1 MGEDRIFKAFFE
13 HLSTPVLLIDRQY
26 KVVDANRALLRTL
39 KARKDRIL
47 GAKCYELIESS
58 NSPCDPCPAVEAI
71 KTGKPITFIRRKD
84 SSYLEIKGLK
94 VTNTLGAELITDISE
109 SISLSKELKERADS
123 LTMLERTM
131 QMWQEAQGPQ
141 EILSELCRH
150 ITESLGYKM
159 VWVGLSGKDSKI
171 HPVVSFGLDSD
182 ALALYSDSPL
192 YKEVLERLANSTRP
206 LIMQDIL
213 NDPTLSAWK
222 QEALRF
228 GYRSAL
234 YFPLIS
240 KKTLVGTLN
249 IYSEEA
255 MAFDKKDL
263 DTIKRLSFYATAA
276 IENTMFIEAIRNS
289 QREWESTFDAI
300 KEPIFIHDKRFRL
313 HRVNKAYQELS
324 GASFR
329 EILGRPY
336 YEVFP
341 RRQEPLPSCLREKE
355 DSSTSEEIISFEGR
369 HFISDSFVMRAK
381 SSDYF
386 VHVLKDITG
395 LISAQQKIK
404 EHAQT
409 MQCLLEF
416 ATQIGRLLDVDTIL
430 TETSGAIKKI
440 LSVDRIGILLKGDG
454 RVFHIPEIRS
464 TEHNNHIVPSMKLRL
479 EDSPILERILKGQSI
494 LIESA
499 SDSPLI
505 GKELASAFGDISLAI
520 SPLSAGEG
528 VIGAIIAGRKK
539 GFSDSEIWILRGI
552 ASSTAISLENARL
565 YKESVDM
572 AADLARKIETIKTTY
587 EIDKA
592 MLSVL
597 DKDEIIEV
605 ASKYSQRVV
614 PADKVI
620 TIVRDEKGGYLY
632 RSRALCLREGASALL
647 DSVVKTGRVISIP
660 DISSYT
666 HSDILVEDLLK
677 EGFSSVIALPLFT
690 KGRKLGCL
698 LMLSTR
704 VAAFDKEDI
713 SNAEKLAAQVAIALE
728 TANLYDEIKELL
740 ISTVTALVNIIDAKS
755 RWTRGHSERVTEYA
769 LKIGTE
775 LGLSTEDMERLR
787 LAGLLHD
794 IGKVGTCDD
803 VLDKPGKLT
812 EEEFALVKIHPKRAE
827 EMLAPIKQF
836 KDIIPIIKGHHE
848 RIDGKGYPDGLK
860 GEEIPLLARIL
871 CVADSFDSM
880 TADRPYR
887 LAPGRKFAI
896 KELQRC
902 SGTQFDPQVVSAF
915 LRVLER
921 EPYKS

>member
-1 MGEDRIFKAFFE
+1 VVEVIRDK
-13 HLSTPVLLIDRQY
+13 RQ
-26 KVVDANRALLRTL
+26 A
-39 KARKDRIL
+39 
-47 GAKCYELIESS
+47 
-58 NSPCDPCPAVEAI
+58 
-71 KTGKPITFIRRKD
+71 
-84 SSYLEIKGLK
+84 
-94 VTNTLGAELITDISE
+94 
-109 SISLSKELKERADS
+109 KELKEKADS

-141 EILSELCRH
+141 EMLSELCRH
-150 ITESLGYKM
+150 ITESLGYNM

-171 HPVVSFGLDSD
+171 YPLVSLGLDS
-182 ALALYSDSPL
+182 AMLASYPDSPM
-192 YKEVLERLANSTRP
+192 YKGILDRLANSASP
-206 LIMQDIL
+206 IIMQDIL
-213 NDPTLSAWK
+213 NDPTLSVWR
-222 QEALRF
+222 QEALRL
-228 GYRSAL
+228 GYKSAL

-240 KKTLVGTLN
+240 KKILAGTLN
-249 IYSEEA
+249 IYSEEIG
-255 MAFDKKDL
+255 AFGKREL

-276 IENTMFIEAIRNS
+276 IENTMFIEAIKNS
-289 QREWESTFDAI
+289 QKEWESTFDAI
-300 KEPIFIHDKRFRL
+300 KEPIFIHDKKFRL

-324 GASFR
+324 GASFK

-341 RRQEPLPSCLREKE
+341 KRQEPLPSCFRGKE
-355 DSSTSEEIISFEGR
+355 ESPTTEEIISFEGKY
-369 HFISDSFVMRAK
+369 FLSDSFAMNLK
-381 SSDYF
+381 NSDYF
-386 VHVLKDITG
+386 IHVLKDITG
-395 LISAQQKIK
+395 LIGAQEKIK
-404 EHAQT
+404 EHAKI

-430 TETSGAIKKI
+430 TEASGALKKI
-440 LSVDRIGILLKGDG
+440 LLVNKVGILLKGDG
-454 RVFHIPEIRS
+454 RVFHIPEIRN

-479 EDSPILERILKGQSI
+479 EDSPILEQILKGESI
-494 LIESA
+494 LIENT

-505 GKELASAFGDISLAI
+505 GKEIASAFGDVSLAI
-520 SPLSAGEG
+520 APLTAGEG
-528 VIGAIIAGRKK
+528 VIGAIIASRGKR
-539 GFSDSEIWILRGI
+539 FSDSEMWILRGI
-552 ASSTAISLENARL
+552 ASSTAISLENAHL

-620 TIVRDEKGGYLY
+620 TVVKDEKGGYLY
-632 RSRALCLREGASALL
+632 KSRSLCLREGASALL
-647 DSVVKTGRVISIP
+647 DSVIKTGRVISIP

-666 HSDILVEDLLK
+666 HYDIVVDDLLK
-677 EGFSSVIALPLFT
+677 EGFSSVVALPLFT

-713 SNAEKLAAQVAIALE
+713 ANAEKLAAQVAIALE
-728 TANLYDEIKELL
+728 TASLYDEIKELL
-740 ISTVTALVNIIDAKS
+740 ISTVTALVNVIDAKS

-769 LKIGTE
+769 LKIGME
-775 LGLSTEDMERLR
+775 LDLSSEDMEKLR

-812 EEEFALVKIHPKRAE
+812 EEEFALVKIHPKKAE

-836 KDIIPIIKGHHE
+836 KDLIPIIKGHHE
-848 RIDGKGYPDGLK
+848 RMDGKGYPDGLS
-860 GEEIPLLARIL
+860 GEEIPFLARIL

-887 LAPGRKFAI
+887 LSPGRRFAI

-902 SGTQFDPQVVSAF
+902 AGTQFDPQVVSAF
-915 LRVLER
+915 LRVLQR